1 MSSPFSSLSKI
12 RRMPLQLQPTEKKAG
27 PLPINIQNEDEA
39 AMMDEILGPGA
50 QIPVQINL
58 PSCSNGATAQSTIL
72 GNAPTDME
80 LMTSMMQKIAS
91 LEQKVKSQAQAI
103 QEKNKKI
110 RELEEQIKTFQKRT
124 EKTSPGA
131 TRVEELEMLCLQLQ
145 RQVWEMERFLNDYGL
160 IWVGEDPDSL
170 RELESREEEESLTS
184 RTFWKPGEA
193 IISETPINF
202 DLIFKNLTDLN
213 VLAGEGV
220 SQIKHTTGGA
230 RLKRLD
236 SVPITFYQNGI
247 VMFNGPFRSYE
258 EPSTQRCLR
267 DIMDGFFPSELQ
279 SRYPNGVPFQVTD
292 KRDVFFQERKR
303 PGYFPGFGQAVGR
316 SKPSGIKETNEISGP
331 KLTME
336 QFLNKLPKSLVRD
349 GQVINIREDLKK
361 TLQGLD
367 GAQSHEVVLVETPSL
382 TALRKR
388 LEGKQKIEGPDG
400 NISTLRIKS
409 EDGEKTY
416 IVKMSFTETIGD
428 LRQHLAQN
436 RGEALEPYEILTTFP
451 LRVYNDD
458 AVSLEE
464 YGLVPNAFLLLR
476 KKLSPTKAGRE

>member
-1 MSSPFSSLSKI
+1 MSK
-12 RRMPLQLQPTEKKAG
+12 R
-27 PLPINIQNEDEA
+27 
-39 AMMDEILGPGA
+39 
-50 QIPVQINL
+50 
-58 PSCSNGATAQSTIL
+58 
-72 GNAPTDME
+72 NAPTDME
-80 LMTSMMQKIAS
+80 LMTSMMQKIAF
-91 LEQKVKSQAQAI
+91 LEQKVKSQVQAI
-103 QEKNKKI
+103 QEKNKRI
-110 RELEEQIKTFQKRT
+110 RELEELVKTLQKRT
-124 EKTSPGA
+124 EKEPSGA
-131 TRVEELEMLCLQLQ
+131 TRVEELEILCLQLQ

-170 RELESREEEESLTS
+170 RDVESQEEEESLPS

-193 IISETPINF
+193 IVSEAPIDF
-202 DLIFKNLTDLN
+202 DLIFKNLKDLN
-213 VLAGEGV
+213 MLAGEGV
-220 SQIKHTTGGA
+220 SQVKHTTGGA

-247 VMFNGPFRSYE
+247 VMFKGPFRSYE
-258 EPSTQRCLR
+258 VPSTQRCLR

-279 SRYPNGVPFQVTD
+279 SRYPSGVPFQVID
-292 KRDVFFQERKR
+292 KTDVFFQERKL
-303 PGYFPGFGQAVGR
+303 PGYFPGFGQVVGR

-336 QFLNKLPKSLVRD
+336 QFLDKLPKSLVRE
-349 GQVINIREDLKK
+349 GQVIDIREDLKK

-388 LEGKQKIEGPDG
+388 LEGKQKAERPDA

-409 EDGEKTY
+409 ENGEKTY

-436 RGEALEPYEILTTFP
+436 RGEELQPYEILSTFP
-451 LRVYNDD
+451 LQVYNDD
-458 AVSLEE
+458 AASLEE
-464 YGLVPNAFLLLR
+464 CGLVPNAFLRLR
-476 KKLSPTKAGRE
+476 KKLPPTKAGPE